1 MTLSTFT
8 SRTDPHTEYQHPT
21 MTQTPII
28 NRRKDES
35 ILSSSPQQQLLLQ
48 LTTFL
53 SSSVPRIWV
62 FLRAGRT
69 VDDRL
74 CGPQIGDKKLK
85 NAPVGVRTQ
94 HKKASETLQPER
106 VPWAKMATVSIH
118 LIRGRISLPLNIA
131 FKKNKRPSNHPS
143 VTFGQSYGRLIGGSL
158 YLSRGRT
165 NRRNTGKISADRSTK
180 TTLMLTIPG
189 CN

>member
-1 MTLSTFT
+1 
-8 SRTDPHTEYQHPT
+8 

-85 NAPVGVRTQ
+85 NATDNMTIIAPF
-94 HKKASETLQPER
+94 LR
-106 VPWAKMATVSIH
+106 VLSKDNKFIFKIYFTK
-118 LIRGRISLPLNIA
+118 RPLNTGPAIA
-131 FKKNKRPSNHPS
+131 AKRDGIFENFGNHDLPE
-143 VTFGQSYGRLIGGSL
+143 I
-158 YLSRGRT
+158 
-165 NRRNTGKISADRSTK
+165 ASTMEK
-180 TTLMLTIPG
+180 
-189 CN
+189 